1 MNRILPDT
9 DIVCVA
15 VLSAVPGVAHGFFT
29 RNGGVSAGSF
39 KSNNCAMGSNDDREA
54 VARNR
59 ETSAQR
65 LGAQA
70 LVTLK
75 QQHTADVVHVE
86 APWPSSDAPVAD
98 ALVTTLSG
106 VALGIL
112 TADCAPV
119 LLADGA
125 AGVIGAAHAGWRGA
139 LDGVIANTV
148 AAMAKLGAT
157 PARIVAAVGPCI
169 GQASY
174 EIRPEF
180 MARFTAHDPKYQR
193 YFTPVKDSG
202 HAHFDL
208 AAFAVDALRAAGVGT
223 VVAQGSDTC
232 ATDSLFFSYRR
243 SALRREPDYGRQ
255 LSAIVLA
262 RQSGSQSAL

>member
-1 MNRILPDT
+1 MNRISPNT
-9 DIVCVA
+9 DIVRVD
-15 VLSAVPGVAHGFFT
+15 VLSAVTGVAHGFFT
-29 RNGGVSAGSF
+29 RNGGVSVGSY
-39 KSNNCAMGSNDDREA
+39 KSNNCALGSDDDRES

-65 LGAQA
+65 LGAQE

-75 QQHTADVVHVE
+75 QRHTADVVQVE
-86 APWPSSDAPVAD
+86 APWPWSDPPAAD
-98 ALVTTLSG
+98 ALVTTRRG

-119 LLADGA
+119 LLADGT

-139 LDGVIANTV
+139 LGGVIANTV

-157 PARIVAAVGPCI
+157 PAGIVAAVGPCI

-174 EIRPEF
+174 EIGPEF
-180 MARFTAHDPKYQR
+180 KARFTARDPKYQR

-223 VVAQGSDTC
+223 VIAQGSDTC
-232 ATDSLFFSYRR
+232 ATESLFFSYRR
-243 SALRREPDYGRQ
+243 SVLRREPDYGRQ
-255 LSAIVLA
+255 LSAIILA
-262 RQSGSQSAL
+262 RGPGS